1 MISVS
6 QAVKNAYNQSTTQ
19 SDKIILNGTEYKI
32 NNVEYIN
39 DTYLD
44 GNIFGTAI
52 ARQLSFEIETC
63 NIEKQEFEYL
73 TGIEVNGSIQWISLG
88 NFITQ
93 DTQESDT
100 IGMIKVEAMDYMLKT
115 NIVYKSLLHYSDGT
129 VTLYDVLQ
137 EACSLAGL
145 NLGTLSITNGSFI
158 VDSNQFEEGTLI
170 RQVIQ
175 AVAQIS
181 GTVAKIKNNNSL
193 YFINPNQV
201 SEVSKVFTTNDY
213 HNIDI
218 KRYTHPINTVVL
230 GMKDVEGENVTL
242 RDETSVAQYGE
253 NKIVFN
259 DNPFAYT
266 EAKRTQLITALFNAI
281 KGFEY
286 KSYEIKGQSYP
297 YMETLDKIQFKD
309 KNENIYN
316 SYIFRFNYKSPNGL
330 ESTTEAPSITD
341 ATVKYENIMGA
352 EEIAKR
358 TELIVD
364 KQNQQITSVIENVG
378 VQDQKIA
385 QVTQSLEELSSQ
397 ISDISEITE
406 SQETSTGTLSFE
418 NINQSEP
425 IRIVIHPTGTNIA
438 KLHPSPSLKPK
449 VGLKIKTRILRF
461 TNTTTSEVFNYE
473 IPDDL
478 LYYDSENYD
487 EFILNYE
494 GLSCVIN
501 KKCKWNADG
510 TVGLLASTRTDEY
523 TFPHIELTDGDYIVQ
538 VIQYS
543 NAYIFARLMVQNYYT
558 TQFATKAELNSEIS
572 QTKEEINLS
581 VNQTLSNYS
590 TTNEMNSAI
599 NLKANQI
606 NSEVNTIE
614 ENLQQV
620 TLTADS
626 KNRIFYSTPNPPYK
640 LGDLWVQGSSGDILR
655 CQTAKVSGSYS
666 QSDWVLA
673 SKYTDNTYAQ
683 GVQSNLT
690 NLENTISAD
699 YYTKTETDTQI
710 NINTNSI
717 NSVVTEVS
725 TLKTTV
731 NNNYTSLKGELE
743 NYATTENVEVISN
756 SVQALQ
762 TSTNYYIG
770 LTQDIQE
777 NGVSK
782 VTTEKGFTFDN
793 DGLTIDETNAKTKS
807 NLDTDGLVVID
818 KTSSNNEILLQAGYD
833 ENTGE
838 TIVKS
843 KNMTVEK
850 YLSIG
855 AYSRIEDYEDELGN
869 LGTAI
874 FWTGG

>member
-19 SDKIILNGTEYKI
+19 TDKIILNGTEYKI
-32 NNVEYIN
+32 NNVEYID

-52 ARQLSFEIETC
+52 ARQLSFEIEAC
-63 NIEKQEFEYL
+63 DIEKQEFEYL
-73 TGIEVNGSIQWISLG
+73 TGIEVNGNIQWISLG

-137 EACSLAGL
+137 EACQLAGL
-145 NLGTLSITNGSFI
+145 NLGTISITNGSFI
-158 VDSNQFEEGTLI
+158 VDSNQFEEGTLV

-201 SEVSKVFTTNDY
+201 TTVSKVFTTNDY

-218 KRYTHPINTVVL
+218 KRYTHPINTVIL

-297 YMETLDKIQFKD
+297 YMESLDKIQFKD

-406 SQETSTGTLSFE
+406 SQETSTGTLHFE

-572 QTKEEINLS
+572 QTKEEIDLS

-590 TTNEMNSAI
+590 TINEMNSAI

-640 LGDLWVQGSSGDILR
+640 LGDLWVQGENGDILR
-655 CQTAKVSGSYS
+655 CQTAKSSGSYS

-673 SKYTDNTYAQ
+673 SKYTDNTYAE
-683 GVQSNLT
+683 GVQGNLT
-690 NLENTISAD
+690 DLENTISAD
-699 YYTKTETDTQI
+699 YYTKTETDAQI
-710 NINTNSI
+710 NINTNNI

-770 LTQDIQE
+770 LTEDIQE

-818 KTSSNNEILLQAGYD
+818 KTSSDNEILLQAGYD

-855 AYSRIEDYEDELGN
+855 EYSRIEDYEDELGN
-869 LGTAI
+869 HGTAI